1 MKVPVGYSDHQFPRA
16 LCAELSK
23 LIKNKHLQ
31 HTIVSRGVDAD
42 DQRDCRRSSPVVVGA
57 YPFLPNQA
65 VTSAVSSVCDLILLV
80 KE

>member
-1 MKVPVGYSDHQFPRA
+1 MKVPVGYSDHPFPRA

-42 DQRDCRRSSPVVVGA
+42 DHRDCRRSSPVVVGA
-57 YPFLPNQA
+57 YPFPNQA